1 MRRSTLVAS
10 SMVIMLVIASL
21 LLSITVLGKDIN
33 EIQSNPNI
41 MVALTATASYIPST
55 NNLSEIATEEPSNEG
70 DDAPSSELETYVIQP
85 GDTLFSIARRFNT
98 TTTALATE
106 NNIVNR
112 SLIYWGQVIRIPG
125 TIVEQEQQP
134 EPVEPDPEPEQEP
147 QGTEYIVQLGDTLY
161 RIAVRNGT
169 TVAELVRINNIANSS
184 RIFVGQRII
193 LPAGEATETVD
204 TPPEETDTSDSTVDE
219 AENTNEPITTTD
231 TTESVDLDFTGE
243 PSFAMGIE
251 AFLPGQ
257 NIPALT
263 NQVVQLG
270 MEWVK
275 IRVDWRDLEPE
286 QGNIIFTDLDMI
298 VDTLDSNN
306 LSILFHVTNAPSW
319 ARTSPDENGPPDD
332 LANFETFMTT
342 LVERYNGRVNAYEI
356 WDEPN
361 LRRNWN
367 CDRQICEQ
375 SYIELLTI
383 AYNVVNAIDA
393 NALVISGGLAPTGF
407 NDGINAI
414 DDRLYLTTLY
424 AEGLRDISDAIA
436 IHAPGWANPP
446 DATCCEASD
455 GVETHYE
462 SPVFYFLDNIEAY
475 RTIMVENGDS
485 DSAMWITK
493 FGWGTSEDVGEP
505 SPIHVFVNYT
515 SLEEQAQY
523 IPRAFEI
530 GLELG
535 YVGPMFL
542 DNLNGCQGLSYR
554 VEVCYN
560 SLINPDGVPRP
571 AFTAVQVAN
580 LSSVDTTSDEEDVTP
595 LPMDDLSEEEAVP
608 APEATQESNP

>member
-1 MRRSTLVAS
+1 MRQTRNVAS
-10 SMVIMLVIASL
+10 SLMIMLVIASL
-21 LLSITVLGKDIN
+21 LFSVTIAQ
-33 EIQSNPNI
+33 E
-41 MVALTATASYIPST
+41 
-55 NNLSEIATEEPSNEG
+55 ATEEPVTDTDNTAEATEEASDAG
-70 DDAPSSELETYVIQP
+70 GDAPTSELETYVIQP

-106 NNIVNR
+106 NNIVNP
-112 SLIYWGQVIRIPG
+112 SLIYWGQAIRIPG
-125 TIVEQEQQP
+125 TVVEQEP
-134 EPVEPDPEPEQEP
+134 DPVEPQPDPEPEP
-147 QGTEYIVQLGDTLY
+147 QGTEYVVQVGDTLY
-161 RIAVRNGT
+161 RIAVRNST
-169 TVAELVRINNIANSS
+169 TVAELVRINNISNPS

-193 LPAGEATETVD
+193 LPAGETTETVD
-204 TPPEETDTSDSTVDE
+204 TTPEETDTSDSDTATED
-219 AENTNEPITTTD
+219 TTEPTTTTD
-231 TTESVDLDFTGE
+231 TSDSVDLNFTGE
-243 PSFAMGIE
+243 PNFAMGIE
-251 AFLPGQ
+251 AFMPGQ
-257 NIPALT
+257 DIPALT

-275 IRVDWRDLEPE
+275 VRVDWRDLEPE
-286 QGNIIFTDLDMI
+286 QGNILFTDLDMI
-298 VDTLDSNN
+298 VETLDSNN

-332 LANFETFMTT
+332 LANFETFLTT
-342 LVERYNGRVNAYEI
+342 LVERYNGRVDAYEI

-375 SYIELLTI
+375 SYIELLTV
-383 AYNVVNAIDA
+383 AYNVINSLDA

-436 IHAPGWANPP
+436 VHAPGWANPP
-446 DATCCEASD
+446 DASCCEASN

-485 DSAMWITK
+485 DSAMWVTK

-505 SPIHVFVNYT
+505 SPIHIFVNYT
-515 SLEEQAQY
+515 SVEEQAQY
-523 IPRAFEI
+523 IPRAFEM

-571 AFTAVQVAN
+571 AFTTVQMMS
-580 LSSVDTTSDEEDVTP
+580 LSPMEDMSDEAP
-595 LPMDDLSEEEAVP
+595 LPMDDISEEEAVP
-608 APEATQESNP
+608 VPEATQESSP